1 MHKTGVCRKGGKLD
15 LNFRLN
21 VHNQYSQI
29 LIQIK
34 KPQSLL
40 RKRVMPYRKKSQM
53 SQKSQKSHELQNHVI
68 KVHFS

>member
-21 VHNQYSQI
+21 VHNEYSQI

-40 RKRVMPYRKKSQM
+40 RKRVMPYKKRVRRVKRAMNCRTM
-53 SQKSQKSHELQNHVI
+53 S
-68 KVHFS
+68 